1 MALQG
6 AHQLFGDTDE
16 SSCVP
21 DAACAPRRSGA
32 RGVSDEPDVPDA
44 ACALERLGAP
54 GRSSSPDAPDAS
66 RAIGMP
72 GEACK
77 LKASWMLD
85 APSSPEVFPLGDYLA
100 DAFIAWDFYADA
112 PIPDAPFVLRF
123 SEGDLVAYRA
133 RSASLLSGRERWT
146 PRFRLPVCGATSKTA
161 VPRGSLRDPSLA
173 RLASALAGFS
183 AQQKMNTSSS
193 WKSAVSVYC
202 LRAAWFKPLSASRGC
217 WRQLL
222 TLRGESAGNRGIPRR
237 GSAGPRCSRRG
248 PCSRP
253 NRRIAGSCTPSP
265 APVPAARRR
274 EGRSRPCRS
283 DR

>member
-32 RGVSDEPDVPDA
+32 RGASDEPAVPDA

-54 GRSSSPDAPDAS
+54 GRSSSPDAPDAAC
-66 RAIGMP
+66 AIGMP
-72 GEACK
+72 DEACK

-133 RSASLLSGRERWT
+133 LDGELAVGAGAVDTSFPPASLRRDVEDCCPAWVVAGPLSCAFGQRACRV
-146 PRFRLPVCGATSKTA
+146 F
-161 VPRGSLRDPSLA
+161 
-173 RLASALAGFS
+173 
-183 AQQKMNTSSS
+183 
-193 WKSAVSVYC
+193 
-202 LRAAWFKPLSASRGC
+202 RAAKDEYVIELEGC
-217 WRQLL
+217 SIRLL
-222 TLRGESAGNRGIPRR
+222 LEGGMVQAAVCEPRMLAAAAY
-237 GSAGPRCSRRG
+237 SSRRK
-248 PCSRP
+248 
-253 NRRIAGSCTPSP
+253 RR
-265 APVPAARRR
+265 
-274 EGRSRPCRS
+274 
-283 DR
+283 

>member
-21 DAACAPRRSGA
+21 DAACAPRRLGA
-32 RGVSDEPDVPDA
+32 RGVSDEPAVPDA
-44 ACALERLGAP
+44 ACALERSGAH
-54 GRSSSPDAPDAS
+54 GMSDEPDAPDAAC
-66 RAIGMP
+66 AIGMP

-100 DAFIAWDFYADA
+100 DAFVAWDFYADA

-133 RSASLLSGRERWT
+133 LDGESGWERWT
-146 PRFRLPVCGATSKTA
+146 PRFLLSVCGATSKTA
-161 VPRGSLRDPSLA
+161 VPRGSLRDPFLA
-173 RLASALAGFS
+173 RLASVLAGFS

-193 WKSAVSVYC
+193 WKGAVSVYC
-202 LRAAWFKPLSASRGC
+202 SRAAWFKLLSASRGC
-217 WRQLL
+217 WWQLL
-222 TLRGESAGNRGIPRR
+222 TLRGGSAGNRGIPRR

-283 DR
+283 GQ